1 MEVIDLIKVN
11 KLKAYRSLK
20 GIKQED
26 IANLLGIGLNTYNF
40 KENGK
45 KSFSLNEAK
54 IIADFFNTT
63 IDELFFEDKV
73 NLGNTLKNS

>member
-1 MEVIDLIKVN
+1 MMSN

-20 GIKQED
+20 GAKQED
-26 IANLLGIGLNTYNF
+26 MAKLINVGLNTYNF

-45 KSFSLNEAK
+45 KPFTLIEAK

-63 IDELFFEDKV
+63 IDELFFNDLV
-73 NLGNTLKNS
+73 NFKNTLKSS